1 VPRTQR
7 LFHHHEPTPFQVPR
21 QVIRRDPHGQLIG
34 MTEPFPTV
42 EGQGEGERLTHVV
55 GIGRREGSG
64 FVWHAC
70 MITGTAEQ
78 DKNI

>member
-1 VPRTQR
+1 
-7 LFHHHEPTPFQVPR
+7 
-21 QVIRRDPHGQLIG
+21 